1 MIPRYSKPSM
11 RNIWSDENKFK
22 LMLEVEVIA
31 CEAMANL
38 GQIPKDDYKE
48 IKEKAS
54 FSVDRI
60 REIEK
65 EVHHDVIAFLTNVAE
80 NVGPAARHIHQGMT
94 SSDVLD
100 TAFAMQLNQAGKLIL
115 VALET
120 LIEKLKAQAEK
131 HKHTLC
137 IGRSHGIH
145 AEPTSFGLKLA
156 GHYTAFER
164 HKERLVA
171 AIKDVSTVALSGA
184 VGTFATLNPK
194 IEEFVADQLG
204 FEVENHSTQI
214 IPRDRHAHFFCVLAN
229 IASSLENLSTEIR
242 HLQRSE
248 VREVFEYFDRD
259 QKGSSAMPH
268 KKNPVLSEN
277 ITGLARVIRSTVIPA
292 LENVTTWHERDIS
305 HSSVERIIAPDATQ
319 ACEFALYRMAGVIEK
334 MIVDD
339 ERMLKNIDLLRGLI
353 FSQKMLLA
361 LTQKGLSR
369 EVAYKI
375 VQNAA
380 MQVWDDDNLTF
391 YDILMEDATIKEH
404 FSKDELDKIFDLSSY
419 LKNIDYIWNKIFKN

>member
-1 MIPRYSKPSM
+1 
-11 RNIWSDENKFK
+11 
-22 LMLEVEVIA
+22 MLEVEVIA

-391 YDILMEDATIKEH
+391 YDILIEDATIKEH
-404 FSKDELDKIFDLSSY
+404 FSEDELDKIFDLSSY

>member
-1 MIPRYSKPSM
+1 
-11 RNIWSDENKFK
+11 
-22 LMLEVEVIA
+22 MLEVEVIA